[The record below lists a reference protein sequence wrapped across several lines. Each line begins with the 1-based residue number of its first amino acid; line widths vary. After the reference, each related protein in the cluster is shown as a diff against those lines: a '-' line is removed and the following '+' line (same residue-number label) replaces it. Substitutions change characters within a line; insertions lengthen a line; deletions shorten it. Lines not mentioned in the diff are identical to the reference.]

1 LLERAL
7 ARGEIARGR
16 NLDTLALV
24 APAMTVYRLM
34 IVHKPLDRA
43 FYAALVDEVLLPM
56 ATGKPP
62 GV

>member
-1 LLERAL
+1 
-7 ARGEIARGR
+7 
-16 NLDTLALV
+16 
-24 APAMTVYRLM
+24 MTVYRLM

-56 ATGKPP
+56 ATGNPP